1 MIFATKTSA
10 SACLTLGGGSGI
22 SFIRYF
28 KESYTDLRIV
38 RRKQQGYTHIGLVFM
53 LIIALGAGYFL
64 LRMNAAKFF
73 TQLKDRGRLWLYDH
87 VFKMAS
93 AITALVSASAGSLLK
108 SMEPFNQILPAILGT
123 MWLVFCLI
131 Y

>member
-1 MIFATKTSA
+1 M
-10 SACLTLGGGSGI
+10 
-22 SFIRYF
+22 
-28 KESYTDLRIV
+28 

-73 TQLKDRGRLWLYDH
+73 TQLKDRGRIWLYDH